1 MLCSLELRT
10 PRTGS
15 PQGCRQVA
23 ASFWQSFWWSYFAQ
37 LPEDRLCYRLI
48 QKHKL
53 VSIMEIGMEDA
64 VRSERMLQ
72 MALRTAGPR
81 VVNYVGIDL
90 FEAHPKADSEQ
101 LTLKAA
107 HQLLTATGARVKLV
121 PGDAYS
127 ALSRTANSLKDIE
140 LVVIGWDNPPEVLAK
155 CWNLIPRFL
164 AENAIVLQQGGE
176 EEKFQFK
183 PVPLEEIKQRAGEQ
197 AKIKPTKAA

>member
-1 MLCSLELRT
+1 M
-10 PRTGS
+10 
-15 PQGCRQVA
+15 A
-23 ASFWQSFWWSYFAQ
+23 ASFWQTFWWSYFAQ
-37 LPEDRLCYRLI
+37 LPEDRLCYRVI

-72 MALRTAGPR
+72 VALRTAGPR
-81 VVNYVGIDL
+81 VVSYVGIDL

-121 PGDAYS
+121 PGDVYS

-140 LVVIGWDNPPEVLAK
+140 LVVIGWENTPEVMTK

-164 AENAIVLQQGGE
+164 SANAIILQQGGE
-176 EEKFQFK
+176 DEKFQFK
-183 PVPLEEIKQRAGEQ
+183 AITVEEIKQRATEQ
-197 AKIKPTKAA
+197 AKPKSTKAA

>member
-1 MLCSLELRT
+1 
-10 PRTGS
+10 
-15 PQGCRQVA
+15 VA
-23 ASFWQSFWWSYFAQ
+23 ASFWQTFWWSNFAQ
-37 LPEDRLCYRLI
+37 LPEDRLCYRTI

-72 MALRTAGPR
+72 VALRTAGPR
-81 VVNYVGIDL
+81 VVSFVGIDL
-90 FEAHPKADSEQ
+90 FEAHPKADDEQ

-127 ALSRTANSLKDIE
+127 ALSRTANSLKDID
-140 LVVIGWDNPPEVLAK
+140 LVVIAWDNPPEVMAK

-164 AENAIVLQQGGE
+164 APNAIILQQGGE
-176 EEKFQFK
+176 EEKFQFSTIT
-183 PVPLEEIKQRAGEQ
+183 VDEIKQRATEQ
-197 AKIKPTKAA
+197 SKSKPTKAA

>member
-1 MLCSLELRT
+1 M
-10 PRTGS
+10 
-15 PQGCRQVA
+15 A
-23 ASFWQSFWWSYFAQ
+23 ASYWQSFWWSYFAQ

-90 FEAHPKADSEQ
+90 FEAHPEADGEQ

-127 ALSRTANSLKDIE
+127 ALSRTANSLKGIE
-140 LVVIGWDNPPEVLAK
+140 LVVIGWDNPAEVLAK
-155 CWNLIPRFL
+155 CWNFIPRFL
-164 AENAIVLQQGGE
+164 ADNAIILQQGGE

-183 PVPLEEIKQRAGEQ
+183 AVTIEEIKQRAAEQ
-197 AKIKPTKAA
+197 AKTKPTKAA